1 MIIARA
7 ALASG
12 VIFPLYLYPGDNCVS
27 WTKAFSVATAHPNLP
42 FYFIVNP
49 NSGPGD
55 LYTQPDANYQACVPK
70 LRSAANPNVKLIGYV
85 ATKYGNKAES
95 TVQAEVDTY
104 AQWNSAYK
112 LDGIFYDEVLAESSA
127 RSRYSGYTSYA
138 KSKIPNAFVSL
149 NPGTKPTDN
158 EFYKFADQIMSVEA
172 YYKDFSPSLYTIG
185 SSTPAAKQAF
195 ILTDSPSTLPTSTI
209 NQIIKTDKIGAL
221 YITDDMQANGQNPY
235 DSFPSYWTGF
245 LDAVQAAAS

>member
-12 VIFPLYLYPGDNCVS
+12 VIFPLYLYPGDNCAS
-27 WTKAFSVATAHPNLP
+27 WTNAITAPAKHPNLP

-49 NSGPGD
+49 NSGPGN
-55 LYTQPDANYQACVPK
+55 LYGQPDANYQACVPK
-70 LRSAANPNVKLIGYV
+70 LRSATNPNVKLIGYI
-85 ATKYGNKAES
+85 ATKYTNKAQS
-95 TVQAEVDTY
+95 DVRAEVDTY
-104 AQWNSAYK
+104 AGWSSAYK

-127 RSRYSGYTSYA
+127 RSVYSGYTSYA

-149 NPGTKPTDN
+149 NPGIKPTDN
-158 EFYKFADQIMSVEA
+158 QFYTFADQILSLEK
-172 YYKDFSPSLYTIG
+172 YFNEFSTSLYTIG

-221 YITDDMQANGQNPY
+221 YITNDVQANGQNPY
-235 DSFPSYWTGF
+235 DSFPTYWTGF